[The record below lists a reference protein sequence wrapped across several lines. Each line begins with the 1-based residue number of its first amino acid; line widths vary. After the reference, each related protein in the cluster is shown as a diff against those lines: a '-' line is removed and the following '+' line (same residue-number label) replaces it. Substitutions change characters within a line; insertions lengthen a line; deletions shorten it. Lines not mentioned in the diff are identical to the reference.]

1 MALGVPHWVALEAGA
16 GRGTLPA
23 RRPMLPAP
31 SAGPGARACVRR
43 EGGEPKIPTALAA
56 GVGGG
61 ACEAKGGVGSK
72 GG

>member
-1 MALGVPHWVALEAGA
+1 MALGVPTGVALEAGA

-23 RRPMLPAP
+23 RPPVLPAP
-31 SAGPGARACVRR
+31 SDGPGSRACVRR